1 MAGNA
6 TVTLYDGSKSI
17 VFEVWMQQFSTASLT
32 EFNSGQTLNGISW
45 MPIRRGEINVQFSL
59 TWPLVSNS
67 TTVDMGF
74 EDFDPKDGFG
84 KMQYF
89 QDTLRKHQQALTQ
102 GGTNTP
108 MVLNYYN
115 NSDTSSPIYNTLI
128 SQNPLPALK
137 YSGWIQSVEKNYIRF
152 QNVYMTSYSML
163 VINPNTTSL
172 SAENTPS
179 YKNSSTTVNTAITYA
194 PTVATQ
200 NAYGSDWININ
211 TLVSGTTYIQGLPN

>member
-6 TVTLYDGSKSI
+6 TVTLYDGTQSI
-17 VFEVWMQQFSTASLT
+17 TFEIWMQQFATASLT
-32 EFNSGQTLNGISW
+32 EFNSGQTRNGISW
-45 MPIRRGEINVQFSL
+45 MPIRRGETSVAFSAV
-59 TWPLVSNS
+59 WPLVANS
-67 TTVDMGF
+67 TSTDMGF
-74 EDFDPKDGFG
+74 ENFDPKDGFG

-89 QDTLRKHQQALTQ
+89 QDTLRKHQQALVQ

-115 NSDTSSPIYNTLI
+115 NSDTTSPIYNTLI
-128 SQNPLPALK
+128 SENPLPSLQ

-152 QNVYMTSYSML
+152 QNVYMTNYNMV
-163 VINPNTTSL
+163 VINPNTSSL
-172 SAENTPS
+172 SAQNTPS
-179 YKNSSTTVNTAITYA
+179 YQNSSTTVNTAVTYA

-211 TLVSGTTYIQGLPN
+211 TLVSGANYIQGLPS